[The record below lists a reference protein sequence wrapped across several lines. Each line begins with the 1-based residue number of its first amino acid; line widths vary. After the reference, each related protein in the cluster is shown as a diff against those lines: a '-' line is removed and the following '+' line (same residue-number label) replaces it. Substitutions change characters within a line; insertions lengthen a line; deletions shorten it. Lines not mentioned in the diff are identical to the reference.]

1 MKNITNKELQRMK
14 NLMGIKKPINESNI
28 LSSTELIKEVSN
40 GKFYGIV
47 RENKKYFIKESN
59 DGINFDFIGG
69 LANKTKNQFES
80 YEQAVRRLNLML
92 EDTDVLT
99 PDIISEKKFVIK
111 TKKKKKKAAETDDF
125 GFGGEEESTEEGG
138 DDFDFGDEEGE
149 SEEGGEEEST
159 EEGGDDFDFGG
170 EEGESE
176 EESTEEGGD
185 DFDFGDEEGGDEE
198 AGDEEESTEEES
210 DEDLDLEDDPIKSIQ
225 KMTGKLGQK
234 LRDTEDV
241 SSDMSKWVAKSVISA
256 LDLDQMDAEDKK
268 DIIRSI
274 KKKKDEGSDEE
285 FDFMSDMADWSK
297 LTADERRGLIN
308 REEDDMYGPGDG
320 ELEKGEEIILD
331 DEDNEDNCSYCGDR
345 DYNMPH
351 DEDEPYETYPG
362 INEPDW
368 RSRNMSY
375 MSKYGKSV
383 KKQSSRIGKK
393 VDEYDLDEYLRKVKN
408 KLGGSDNVDIDDDK
422 VVGEFGYVEVTPSGY
437 VVHKEGEKF
446 SKKFNFDELGKLHS
460 YVRNFNEDYMDDPYM
475 MPQPAPRPQTRPE
488 TPTKPS
494 KPGTDKPSPSKR
506 PFTPPPHITPGE
518 EPNPKARY
526 RERGMDPYMMPQP
539 APQTRPET
547 PVKPAKPGTD
557 RPSPSKRP
565 FTPPPHITPGEEP
578 NPKARG
584 NRRYYDSIED
594 YGTNQGMDYM
604 EDTEM
609 CHACEG
615 KGVEINRIGFS
626 RKESNCPICDGVGYL
641 PRHEVGG
648 EVDEPYV
655 SGTNPM
661 GYKSSHTLPNNVRPK
676 YQYKEK
682 FNFPFNMGENSKR
695 NKRSI
700 EEGGGNDH
708 YQAIN
713 PYDPS
718 GTRDEHKPTNTK
730 VTLKSTPTADYDEED
745 YWRSMGMLSPSYSES
760 SSEEKKS
767 KEEPKT
773 KEKPKT
779 IGSKLK
785 SFGKKMLGL
794 KEDHINDKMA
804 TYDQELAYEDVE
816 DMARQNGME
825 VEFCHKDRSKD
836 VEEQTIYLDLMKNG
850 KAVAKIRIN
859 SVGQVEMGHMTGKVF
874 KGEPVDSY
882 PDFDE
887 VLREKRI
894 KMSPAPA
901 PTRREREAPTREK
914 EKERERERKTP
925 PSRKPF
931 TPPPHITP
939 GEEPNP
945 KARYRK

>member
-14 NLMGIKKPINESNI
+14 NLMGIKKPINESNT
-28 LSSTELIKEVSN
+28 LSSTELIKESSN

-69 LANKTKNQFES
+69 LVNKTKNQFES

-138 DDFDFGDEEGE
+138 DDFDFGGAEEGE
-149 SEEGGEEEST
+149 S
-159 EEGGDDFDFGG
+159 
-170 EEGESE
+170 
-176 EESTEEGGD
+176 EEGGD
-185 DFDFGDEEGGDEE
+185 DFDFGDEEGGESEEETTDEE
-198 AGDEEESTEEES
+198 GGDDFDFGGAEEGGDEEESTEEEES

-234 LRDTEDV
+234 LRDTPDV

-256 LDLDQMDAEDKK
+256 LDLEQMDAEDKK
-268 DIIRSI
+268 DIIRAI

-320 ELEKGEEIILD
+320 GLEKGEEIILD

-383 KKQSSRIGKK
+383 KKQSTRVGKK
-393 VDEYDLDEYLRKVKN
+393 VDRYDLEEYLRKVKN
-408 KLGGSDNVDIDDDK
+408 KLGGSDNVDIDEDK
-422 VVGEFGYVEVTPSGY
+422 VVGEFGYVEVAPSGY

-446 SKKFNFDELGKLHS
+446 SKKFNFDELGKLHDF
-460 YVRNFNEDYMDDPYM
+460 VRNVEEDYMDDPYM
-475 MPQPAPRPQTRPE
+475 MPQPAPSRPQTRPE
-488 TPTKPS
+488 TPVTPAR
-494 KPGTDKPSPSKR
+494 PGTDK
-506 PFTPPPHITPGE
+506 
-518 EPNPKARY
+518 
-526 RERGMDPYMMPQP
+526 
-539 APQTRPET
+539 
-547 PVKPAKPGTD
+547 
-557 RPSPSKRP
+557 PSPSKRP

-584 NRRYYDSIED
+584 NRRYYDD
-594 YGTNQGMDYM
+594 DMGYGSTEGMDYM
-604 EDTEM
+604 EDNTDMEM

-615 KGVEINRIGFS
+615 KGREMHRIGFS
-626 RKESNCPICDGVGYL
+626 RRESDCPICDGAGYV
-641 PRHEVGG
+641 PRAEVGG
-648 EVDEPYV
+648 EVDEPYIDD
-655 SGTNPM
+655 SNPM
-661 GYKSSHTLPNNVRPK
+661 EYKSSSTLPSKVGYNV
-676 YQYKEK
+676 QYREK
-682 FNFPFNMGENSKR
+682 FNFPFNMGENKKR
-695 NKRSI
+695 R
-700 EEGGGNDH
+700 
-708 YQAIN
+708 
-713 PYDPS
+713 
-718 GTRDEHKPTNTK
+718 KPLT
-730 VTLKSTPTADYDEED
+730 
-745 YWRSMGMLSPSYSES
+745 
-760 SSEEKKS
+760 
-767 KEEPKT
+767 
-773 KEKPKT
+773 
-779 IGSKLK
+779 
-785 SFGKKMLGL
+785 
-794 KEDHINDKMA
+794 EDHINDKMA
-804 TYDQELAYEDVE
+804 TYDQEMAYEDVE
-816 DMARQNGME
+816 AMARQNGME

-836 VEEQTIYLDLMKNG
+836 VEEQTVYLDLMKNG

-859 SVGQVEMGHMTGKVF
+859 SVGQIEMGHMTGKVF

-894 KMSPAPA
+894 RMNPAPA
-901 PTRREREAPTREK
+901 PSRPQTRPE
-914 EKERERERKTP
+914 TP
-925 PSRKPF
+925 VKPGKPGTDKPSPSRRPF

>member
-28 LSSTELIKEVSN
+28 LSSTELIKEASN
-40 GKFYGIV
+40 GKFYGII

-59 DGINFDFIGG
+59 DGVNFDFIGG
-69 LANKTKNQFES
+69 LVNKTKNQFES

-111 TKKKKKKAAETDDF
+111 TKKKKKSAEAEDS
-125 GFGGEEESTEEGG
+125 GF
-138 DDFDFGDEEGE
+138 
-149 SEEGGEEEST
+149 GGEEEST

-176 EESTEEGGD
+176 EGGEEGGD
-185 DFDFGDEEGGDEE
+185 DFDFGDEEAGDDEESTDEEGGDDFDFGDEE
-198 AGDEEESTEEES
+198 AGDDEESTEEES

-225 KMTGKLGQK
+225 KITGKLGQK
-234 LRDTEDV
+234 LRDTPDV

-268 DIIRSI
+268 DIIRAI

-308 REEDDMYGPGDG
+308 REEDDMYGPGDD

-422 VVGEFGYVEVTPSGY
+422 VVGEFGYVDVTPSGY

-460 YVRNFNEDYMDDPYM
+460 YVRNFNEDYMDEPYM
-475 MPQPAPRPQTRPE
+475 MPQPAP
-488 TPTKPS
+488 
-494 KPGTDKPSPSKR
+494 
-506 PFTPPPHITPGE
+506 
-518 EPNPKARY
+518 AR
-526 RERGMDPYMMPQP
+526 
-539 APQTRPET
+539 PQTRPET

-578 NPKARG
+578 NPKAWEEELYNNELYNNG
-584 NRRYYDSIED
+584 LYNNENFYDKSEDDFYDNIED
-594 YGTNQGMDYM
+594 YGTNEVMDYM
-604 EDTEM
+604 EDNDMEM
-609 CHACEG
+609 CNACEG
-615 KGVEINRIGFS
+615 KGREMHRIGFS
-626 RKESNCPICDGVGYL
+626 RRESDCPICDGAGYV
-641 PRHEVGG
+641 PRAEVGG
-648 EVDEPYV
+648 EVDEPYIDD
-655 SGTNPM
+655 SNPM
-661 GYKSSHTLPNNVRPK
+661 GYKSSSTLPSKVGYNV
-676 YQYKEK
+676 QYREK
-682 FNFPFNMGENSKR
+682 FNFPFNMGENKKR
-695 NKRSI
+695 R
-700 EEGGGNDH
+700 
-708 YQAIN
+708 
-713 PYDPS
+713 
-718 GTRDEHKPTNTK
+718 KPLT
-730 VTLKSTPTADYDEED
+730 
-745 YWRSMGMLSPSYSES
+745 
-760 SSEEKKS
+760 
-767 KEEPKT
+767 
-773 KEKPKT
+773 
-779 IGSKLK
+779 
-785 SFGKKMLGL
+785 
-794 KEDHINDKMA
+794 EDHINDKMA
-804 TYDQELAYEDVE
+804 TYDQEMAYEDVE
-816 DMARQNGME
+816 AMARQNGME

-836 VEEQTIYLDLMKNG
+836 VEEQTVYLDLMKNG

-859 SVGQVEMGHMTGKVF
+859 SVGQVEVGHMTGKVF

-914 EKERERERKTP
+914 EKEKERERKTP

>member
-149 SEEGGEEEST
+149 SEEET
-159 EEGGDDFDFGG
+159 TDEEGGDDFDFGG

-176 EESTEEGGD
+176 EETTDEEGGD

-198 AGDEEESTEEES
+198 TGDEESTEEES

-268 DIIRSI
+268 DIIRAI

-297 LTADERRGLIN
+297 LTTDERRGLIN

-475 MPQPAPRPQTRPE
+475 MPQPRPQTRP
-488 TPTKPS
+488 
-494 KPGTDKPSPSKR
+494 
-506 PFTPPPHITPGE
+506 H
-518 EPNPKARY
+518 
-526 RERGMDPYMMPQP
+526 
-539 APQTRPET
+539 ET

-565 FTPPPHITPGEEP
+565 FTAPPHITPGEEPNPKARYRERGMNPYMMPQPRPQTRPHETPVKPAKPGTGRPSPSKRPFTAPPHITPGEEP

-604 EDTEM
+604 EEPEYYGSFEKNKWLTPMDTETHVEGPGYEYDEFEYPDYESFRTSEFGSDPENKWFAQGDTGKRFFDQYKDKFGPMKVRKKKAHDYDETSEMFGQLDYMEDTEM

-615 KGVEINRIGFS
+615 KGVEMNRIGFS

-655 SGTNPM
+655 HGTNPM
-661 GYKSSHTLPNNVRPK
+661 GYKSSHTLPNNVKPK
-676 YQYKEK
+676 YQYREK
-682 FNFPFNMGENSKR
+682 FNFPFNMGENKR
-695 NKRSI
+695 KR
-700 EEGGGNDH
+700 
-708 YQAIN
+708 
-713 PYDPS
+713 
-718 GTRDEHKPTNTK
+718 
-730 VTLKSTPTADYDEED
+730 KS
-745 YWRSMGMLSPSYSES
+745 
-760 SSEEKKS
+760 
-767 KEEPKT
+767 
-773 KEKPKT
+773 
-779 IGSKLK
+779 
-785 SFGKKMLGL
+785 L
-794 KEDHINDKMA
+794 KEDHINDRMA

-816 DMARQNGME
+816 AMARQNGME

-859 SVGQVEMGHMTGKVF
+859 SVGQVEMGHMNGKVF

-901 PTRREREAPTREK
+901 PARPETPTREK
-914 EKERERERKTP
+914 EKEKERERKTP

-945 KARYRK
+945 KARNRK